1 MKTIKSILIA
11 ATLISAS
18 VVSTMSAQQAAE
30 PEQPHIWGVSV
41 GDAVQI
47 NPDCEK
53 YLTGER
59 PSKWVYGK
67 EFHVQQLGT
76 KRFPEG
82 VLLRGI
88 ISWVCEECLTPVDPQ
103 AAEKA
108 KAAAAAKAAEEQAAK
123 EEEARQAEAAAQQ
136 QEQQQEVTPVDTVQ
150 TTEPQPVEADTV
162 TSQSTEVVQAAQDTA
177 VSSEVIR
184 EAAKGDSI
192 KSQQKFRHGYDRF
205 TIGVRG
211 GASALLHDV
220 KLGNWMCG
228 YDALLDLQYAHY
240 WTKDGR
246 PVDLGII
253 TGIGIGYSA
262 SGMKAAVNSNMT
274 VKDNDGDTIN
284 YTIKADE
291 IKENDGQI
299 QLEIPLMFS
308 LIHESGF
315 FFNIGPRFMLPVY
328 TPYNQK
334 ISDNKNTYIDAYFKS
349 TGVNVTNKDIT
360 GVLAESDYKS
370 KGTDNG
376 NQFAFNLMLGAELG
390 YEWILKSGNSLG
402 LGVYGNYCVFSTF
415 KNGST
420 STDPLIQVT
429 PPTGASTAQVEV
441 LSATK
446 TYAEKL
452 GFFDAGVKLAYH
464 FNFPKKKQ
472 TKDAKL
478 F

>member
-1 MKTIKSILIA
+1 MKTLKSILIA

-18 VVSTMSAQQAAE
+18 VVSTLSAQQAA
-30 PEQPHIWGVSV
+30 PAQPHQFKVAKGDSV
-41 GDAVQI
+41 MIKLECQQY
-47 NPDCEK
+47 C
-53 YLTGER
+53 TGEK
-59 PSKWVYGK
+59 PSVWVWDK
-67 EFHVQQLGT
+67 VHTVRQLGT
-76 KRFPEG
+76 KRFPDG
-82 VLLRGI
+82 VLLMNI
-88 ISWVCEECLTPVDPQ
+88 LSWMCEDCLINVNGRAQEAADQ
-103 AAEKA
+103 AAAEQAEA
-108 KAAAAAKAAEEQAAK
+108 KAAAGFAEE
-123 EEEARQAEAAAQQ
+123 
-136 QEQQQEVTPVDTVQ
+136 VQ
-150 TTEPQPVEADTV
+150 PEPQPEPEPEPQPEPEPEPEPAPVDSVETIPGSTENIVVAEEEPDTV
-162 TSQSTEVVQAAQDTA
+162 PAE
-177 VSSEVIR
+177 EKKR
-184 EAAKGDSI
+184 N
-192 KSQQKFRHGYDRF
+192 GYDRF

-220 KLGNWMCG
+220 KKGNWTCG

-240 WTKDGR
+240 WTKEGR

-253 TGIGIGYSA
+253 TGLSVGYSA
-262 SGMKAAVNSNMT
+262 SGMKAAVNSDL
-274 VKDNDGDTIN
+274 KDVPDDDATYPMHID
-284 YTIKADE
+284 YKIHADE
-291 IKENDGQI
+291 IKENDAQI
-299 QLEIPLMFS
+299 QVEIPLMFS
-308 LIHESGF
+308 LIHESGL

-334 ISDNKNTYIDAYFKS
+334 ISDNKNTYIDAYFQE
-349 TGVNVTNKDIT
+349 TGVHVTNEDIT

-390 YEWILKSGNSLG
+390 YEWTLKSGNSLG

-415 KNGST
+415 KNGNT

-429 PPTGASTAQVEV
+429 PPSGSSTAQVNV

-446 TYAEKL
+446 TYADKL

-472 TKDAKL
+472 AKEAEA